1 MKPYTRAERISGEI
15 QYAITQLLNK
25 KMQDPRMDMATVSS
39 VKLSPDLRVAHVY
52 IAVFGDT
59 HRIREALEGFK
70 RSKGFIKKS
79 IAPKLGLKFMP
90 ELKFVH
96 DDSFDR
102 AARMEELIKSASTG
116 TSDDSESDKDPGID
130 PNDIDPKDMDPDI
143 DSGQDA

>member
-1 MKPYTRAERISGEI
+1 M
-15 QYAITQLLNK
+15 
-25 KMQDPRMDMATVSS
+25 
-39 VKLSPDLRVAHVY
+39 AHVY
-52 IAVFGDT
+52 IAVFGDK
-59 HRIREALEGFK
+59 HRIKEALDGFK